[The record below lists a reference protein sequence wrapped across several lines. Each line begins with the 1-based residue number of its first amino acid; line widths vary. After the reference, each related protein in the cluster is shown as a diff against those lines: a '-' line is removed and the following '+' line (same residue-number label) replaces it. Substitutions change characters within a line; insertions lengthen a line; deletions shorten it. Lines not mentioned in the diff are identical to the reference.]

1 MKLAN
6 LEVNGN
12 SHLGVCINDSIIDVT
27 KTLANEQRTDLPT
40 SMMDYINA
48 DDHTQHAFQDY
59 LTTLSKTNSSNLT
72 ETDVTFGPVVPHPE
86 KIICVGL
93 NYRKHADET
102 NSPYPEVPILFNKF
116 NNTLTGHNHDV
127 VVPAVT
133 NELDYEVELA
143 IVIGQTASQVS
154 EEDALN
160 YVLGYATANDLSA
173 RDLQLRT
180 PQWLLG
186 KTLDDFN
193 PIGPY
198 LVTKDEVP
206 DPQQL
211 ALTTT
216 VNGKTRQVSNTSD
229 MIFTCKEIINY
240 ISQHFTLKPG
250 DIILTGTPE
259 GVAMGMPETE
269 REYLKSGDTVTV
281 SIEKLGSC
289 TTRFI

>member
-6 LEVNGN
+6 LQTNGVP
-12 SHLGVCINDSIIDVT
+12 HLGVCINESVFDVT
-27 KTLANEQRTDLPT
+27 QTLANEQRTDLPT
-40 SMMDYINA
+40 SMMDYIEA
-48 DDHTQHAFQDY
+48 DDDTKHAFQDFV
-59 LTTLSKTNSSNLT
+59 TTLSKTSSSNIA
-72 ETDVTFGPVVPHPE
+72 ESDVTFGPVIPQPE

-102 NSPYPEVPILFNKF
+102 SSPYPEVPILFNKF

-127 VVPAVT
+127 VVPNVT

-143 IVIGQTASQVS
+143 IVIGKTASDVS
-154 EEDALN
+154 EDDALD

-216 VNGKTRQVSNTSD
+216 VNGEIRQNSNTSD
-229 MIFTCKEIINY
+229 MIFTCKEIISY
-240 ISQHFTLKPG
+240 ISKHFTLKPG

-259 GVAMGMPETE
+259 GVAMGLPEAQ
-269 REYLKSGDTVTV
+269 REYLKPGDTVTV

>member
-27 KTLANEQRTDLPT
+27 KALANEQRTDLPT

-59 LTTLSKTNSSNLT
+59 VTTLSKTNPAKVAES
-72 ETDVTFGPVVPHPE
+72 EVTFGPVVPHPE

-116 NNTLTGHNHDV
+116 NNTLTGHNHNV
-127 VVPAVT
+127 VVPNVT
-133 NELDYEVELA
+133 KELDYEVELA

-154 EEDALN
+154 EDEALN

-216 VNGKTRQVSNTSD
+216 VNGKTRQDSNTSD
-229 MIFTCKEIINY
+229 MIFTCKEIIRY

>member
-6 LEVNGN
+6 LEVNGVSN
-12 SHLGVCINDSIIDVT
+12 LGVCINDSVIDVT
-27 KTLANEQRTDLPT
+27 TALANEQRTNLPT
-40 SMMDYINA
+40 SMMDYIKA
-48 DDHTQHAFQDY
+48 DDYTKRAFQDY
-59 LTTLSKTNSSNLT
+59 VTTLSETNSAKVAES
-72 ETDVTFGPVVPHPE
+72 EVTFGPVVPHPE

-154 EEDALN
+154 EEEALN

-198 LVTKDEVP
+198 LVTTDEVP

-216 VNGKTRQVSNTSD
+216 VNEETRQDSNTSD
-229 MIFTCKEIINY
+229 MIFSCKEIISY
-240 ISQHFTLKPG
+240 ISKHFTLKPG

-259 GVAMGMPETE
+259 GVTMGMPETE